1 MSRATINAMCAV
13 FPGAEDTDPWGDGHD
28 AWKIGGK
35 MFACMGASEE
45 GVSVKTD
52 SIETATM
59 LIDAGVG
66 RKARYFH
73 RSWINLPFD
82 CAEDQLWQRLAVSY
96 RIVRSALPA
105 RVRAG
110 LPPEEDPALL
120 HSRYQAA
127 RTG

>member
-1 MSRATINAMCAV
+1 MGRATINAMCAV
-13 FPGAEDTDPWGDGHD
+13 FPGATDTDPWGDGHD

-35 MFACMGASEE
+35 MFACMGASDE

-52 SIETATM
+52 RIETAAM
-59 LIDAGVG
+59 LIDAGIG
-66 RKARYFH
+66 RRARYFH

-105 RVRAG
+105 RVRAE

-120 HSRYQAA
+120 RSRYQAA
-127 RTG
+127 KTT